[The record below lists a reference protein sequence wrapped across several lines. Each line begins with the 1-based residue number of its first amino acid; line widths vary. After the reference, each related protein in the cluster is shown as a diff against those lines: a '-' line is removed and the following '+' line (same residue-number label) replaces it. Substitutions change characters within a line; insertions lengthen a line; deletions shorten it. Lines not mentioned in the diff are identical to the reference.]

1 MRQRNDTTQSRGDT
15 GLRFT
20 VREDSTLLKYL
31 FELFPGEG
39 KTSVKKK
46 LAQGQF
52 LLNGKA
58 ETAFDAPLRRG
69 DVILMLP
76 KGISIARATRVNVKE
91 AVEKEGVTIVYEDE
105 HLLVADKP
113 SGLLTVSTAKGS
125 DAKTSKQEKTL
136 YAILN
141 KYVKVAASTARKEDL
156 ISGRTPDR
164 SLKKIWIVHRIDRGT
179 SGLLVFAKDERT
191 KELLQSRWKELLIE
205 RTYTAY
211 VEGIMENES
220 GVVQSYLYEN
230 PKSLYVTSSDTE
242 SNESKL
248 AITHYRCKGTVTL
261 EKKYHY
267 TKVEY
272 SLTTGRKHQIR
283 VHSAELGHPIAG
295 DGLYGA
301 ETDPIRRVALHA
313 GTLVL
318 RDPYSSAVIR
328 CKSPLPAAFDRFEKK
343 LK

>member
-1 MRQRNDTTQSRGDT
+1 MKSSNDA

-31 FELFPGEG
+31 FELFPDEG

-46 LAQGQF
+46 LSLGQF
-52 LLNGKA
+52 LVNGRT
-58 ETAFDAPLRRG
+58 ETAFDAVLHKG
-69 DVILMLP
+69 DTILMLP
-76 KGISIARATRVNVKE
+76 KGISKARASRSDVKD
-91 AVEKEGVTIVYEDE
+91 AVEKEGVTIVYEDD
-105 HLLVADKP
+105 HILIADKP
-113 SGLLTVSTAKGS
+113 SGLLTISTANGS
-125 DAKTSKQEKTL
+125 DAKTSKREKTL

-141 KYVKVAASTARKEDL
+141 KYVKVSASSERKEDL

-164 SLKKIWIVHRIDRGT
+164 SPKKIWIVHRIDRGT

-191 KELLQSRWKELLIE
+191 KQILQSRWKELIIE

-211 VEGIMENES
+211 VEGTLENAS

-242 SNESKL
+242 SKESKL
-248 AITHYRCKGTVTL
+248 AITHYRCKGFVTL
-261 EKKYHY
+261 EKKYNY
-267 TKVEY
+267 SKVEY

-295 DGLYGA
+295 DGIYGA
-301 ETDPIRRVALHA
+301 ETDPISRIALHA

-318 RDPYSSAVIR
+318 RDPYSKAVIR
-328 CKSPLPAAFDRFEKK
+328 TKSPLPRAFDRFEKK
-343 LK
+343 LRNG